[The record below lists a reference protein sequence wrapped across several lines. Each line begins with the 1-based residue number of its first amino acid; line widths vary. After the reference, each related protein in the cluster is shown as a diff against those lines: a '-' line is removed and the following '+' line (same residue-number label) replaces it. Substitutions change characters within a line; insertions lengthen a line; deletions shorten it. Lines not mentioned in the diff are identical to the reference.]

1 MSEALSIEEL
11 NTFLPLASLES
22 LSDGEQKLRL
32 QYWKEHFTGKEILEG
47 LGTYKKKLYDL
58 YKKHDVSTTSKQR
71 KATTLQEKATLVDSQ
86 PNIVP
91 NPIET
96 PNILATTQPQN
107 ITEVTSTTHTPIS
120 FEPIESIEPCS
131 IPESFH
137 IHYTGIKSKEK
148 MIHQLKSIASLLEEE
163 THEQYEFS
171 IQIYKAPQN

>member
-71 KATTLQEKATLVDSQ
+71 KATTLHEKETSVDSQ

-96 PNILATTQPQN
+96 PTILATTQPQN
-107 ITEVTSTTHTPIS
+107 IIEVSSTDHIPSS

-137 IHYTGIKSKEK
+137 IHYAGIKSKEK
-148 MIHQLKSIASLLEEE
+148 MILQLKSIASLLEEE

-171 IQIYKAPQN
+171 IQIHKTSQN

>member
-1 MSEALSIEEL
+1 MTETLSIEEL

-71 KATTLQEKATLVDSQ
+71 KATTLQEKETPVDSQ

-91 NPIET
+91 DTIET
-96 PNILATTQPQN
+96 PTILATTQPQN
-107 ITEVTSTTHTPIS
+107 IIEVTSTAHTPIS

-137 IHYTGIKSKEK
+137 IHYAGIKSKEK
-148 MIHQLKSIASLLEEE
+148 MILQLKSIASLLEEE

-171 IQIYKAPQN
+171 IQIHKTSQN